1 MLFILPDHGAIVT
14 HIQGKRIPS
23 HEEIVSVI
31 KPKNVDASSVKK
43 QLNASDFNAIDINS
57 ESFKKNLPY
66 IKEARRYAKEELGY
80 DIPKGMLEAIFM
92 QESSAGTNATNKNPK
107 LGNSAYMVGL
117 ASEGIDHLRKVGY
130 QGDYNKP
137 QDTFKGV
144 ARLLADKSKVY
155 DYDPATNVKVL
166 NKEKTDAY
174 AKDPALLYA
183 QRYYGGKDK
192 EVYNNFK
199 QRLDYYSNIDY

>member
-1 MLFILPDHGAIVT
+1 MFINLPDHNTISSYL
-14 HIQGKRIPS
+14 QGKNIPA
-23 HEEIVSVI
+23 HEQIVSSI
-31 KPKNVDASSVKK
+31 KPKVADASAAKK
-43 QLNASDFNAIDINS
+43 QLNAKDFNAIDINS

-66 IKEARRYAKEELGY
+66 IKEAQRYAKEELGY
-80 DIPKGMLEAIFM
+80 EIPKGLLETIFM
-92 QESSAGTNATNKNPK
+92 QESSAGTNATNRNPK
-107 LGNSAYMVGL
+107 LGDSAYMVGL
-117 ASEGIDHLRKVGY
+117 ASEGIDHLKKIGF

-137 QDTFKGV
+137 QDTFKGI

-155 DYDPATNVKVL
+155 DYDAKTNVKSL
-166 NKEKTDAY
+166 NQEKTDAY
-174 AKDPALLYA
+174 AADPALLYS